1 MNGEPG
7 RYDGTPREH
16 LKLRVGTQ
24 VRQGLAKIIAER
36 YCGFE
41 TTEVPSIETYCKEV
55 LENHIADWRGEK
67 REQQGQA
74 SRHDDRNHV
83 EELDL

>member
-1 MNGEPG
+1 MNGGPG
-7 RYDGTPREH
+7 RYDGAPREYI
-16 LKLRVGTQ
+16 KMRVGEH
-24 VRQGLAKIIAER
+24 VRRGLDMIIAER
-36 YCGFE
+36 YEGLS
-41 TTEVPSIETYCKEV
+41 TTEIPSIETYCKEV
-55 LENHIADWRGEK
+55 LENHISDWRSER